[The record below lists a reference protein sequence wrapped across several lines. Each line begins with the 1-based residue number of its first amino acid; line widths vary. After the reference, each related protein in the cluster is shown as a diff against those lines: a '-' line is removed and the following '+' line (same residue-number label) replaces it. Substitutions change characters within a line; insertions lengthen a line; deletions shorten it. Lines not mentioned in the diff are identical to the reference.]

1 MSDFNLLNED
11 VEKFNLGIYSEIK
24 SKLKETTSIYKII
37 DICKESNKE
46 ANDIYF
52 KKYNT
57 HKDLVNIIERAVSII
72 ESCFINEYKP
82 VLVENMLDDI
92 EFVIGQNVLTESHIK
107 RLLLSPVTL
116 QQMPIF
122 SIKTENIKSRL
133 NDLYNMK
140 NMRYDCCYESFKA
153 EMPFNYQQ
161 VKSYLKY
168 HKVGFEEELVGNDI
182 NGDYKRKTP
191 NIAICKE
198 SVIAIDEPVVDMYK
212 NIEPI
217 NIIDMFKL
225 QEHGFEPIIAKHYD
239 GKDYFVHF
247 IHDSYYN
254 LYKSKICENTYYMFT
269 LLPNSSVKSYK
280 ITINEKPEID
290 KITSNAMIESTFIT
304 DKNIIKKVRR

>member
-1 MSDFNLLNED
+1 MSDFKLLNED
-11 VEKFNLGIYSEIK
+11 VEKFNLGVYSEIK

-37 DICKESNKE
+37 DICKESNRE

-57 HKDLVNIIERAVSII
+57 HKDLVNIIERSVSII

-140 NMRYDCCYESFKA
+140 NMRYYCCYESFKA

-182 NGDYKRKTP
+182 NGDYKRKTH

-198 SVIAIDEPVVDMYK
+198 SVIAIDEPVTDMYK

-225 QEHGFEPIIAKHYD
+225 QEHGFEPIIPKHYD

-247 IHDSYYN
+247 IHNNYYN
-254 LYKSKICENTYYMFT
+254 LYKSKLCENTYYMFT

-280 ITINEKPEID
+280 ITIDEKPQID
-290 KITSNAMIESTFIT
+290 KLTSDAMIESTFIT